1 MVVQQ
6 QQPARDRR
14 AERHQATRA
23 EILEAAW
30 RLART
35 HGVAALTLRD
45 VAHAI
50 GAKPPSLYWYFDS
63 KHAIYDAMFADA
75 NQQLLERLAAQS
87 WPDDPRELVRL
98 AAHVFAEFSTEDLAR
113 HQLMFQ
119 RAIPDFEPSEASYA
133 LALQVVDEMRARF
146 VAAGITDAR
155 HFDLATALI
164 AGIAAQQTANQPGG
178 DRWLRLTDE
187 AVDMF
192 YDHVHGD
199 HERNTTS

>member
-1 MVVQQ
+1 MVVKL
-6 QQPARDRR
+6 PVRRDRR
-14 AERHQATRA
+14 AERHQATRV
-23 EILEAAW
+23 EILDAAW
-30 RLART
+30 QLART

-50 GAKPPSLYWYFDS
+50 GTRPPSLYWYFDS
-63 KHAIYDAMFADA
+63 KNAIYDAMFADA
-75 NQQLLERLAAQS
+75 NRQLLERLAEQD

-98 AAHVFAEFSTEDLAR
+98 AAHVFAEFSTEDPAR
-113 HQLMFQ
+113 YQLMFQ
-119 RAIPDFEPSEASYA
+119 RAIPDFAPSEASYG

-146 VAAGITDAR
+146 VGAGITDPS
-155 HFDLATALI
+155 HFDLATAVI

-192 YDHVHGD
+192 FDHVTRPHRG
-199 HERNTTS
+199 TGKP